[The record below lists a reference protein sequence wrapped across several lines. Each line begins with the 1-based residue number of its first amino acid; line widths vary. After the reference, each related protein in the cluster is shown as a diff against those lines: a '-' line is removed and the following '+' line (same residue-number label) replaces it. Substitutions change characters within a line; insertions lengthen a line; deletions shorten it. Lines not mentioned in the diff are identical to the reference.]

1 MPAFSITYCTK
12 KNEIVTRLQLSL
24 YRKQKL
30 CTCSCW
36 AIALAITNF
45 DNRMH

>member
-24 YRKQKL
+24 ESK
-30 CTCSCW
+30 SC
-36 AIALAITNF
+36 ALTVVGQL
-45 DNRMH
+45 H